1 LKATQSNLCY
11 VGKERSVRNL
21 VIEGLIGREN
31 PRRQNKMKKCGTR
44 NWRQKTGDHN
54 IAERL
59 EILG

>member
-1 LKATQSNLCY
+1 
-11 VGKERSVRNL
+11 